1 VEEIYLYRPGKT
13 TMLHRI
19 ISLSVQHKLI
29 VFLLTTAMV
38 AVGVYSLLH
47 LPIGAV
53 PDITNNQVQVITT
66 SRNLS
71 AQDVE
76 QFLTYPI
83 ELEMANLPGVEE
95 IRSISRFGLS
105 VVTVVFDDDMGTY
118 LPRQLIAERIKAAED
133 NIPEGFGKP
142 EMGPIS
148 TGLGEIYQYILDV
161 EPEYRD
167 QYSVRDLRDIQD
179 WIVKRQLAGIPGV
192 VEVNTWGGFLKEYEV
207 AVDPQEL
214 RGLGLTVADVFD
226 ALASNNSVAGG
237 GYIERA
243 GQTYFIR
250 GEGRVEDL
258 EDIRN
263 IIVSNRGSR
272 PIFVRDVATVGF
284 GHANRFGAITGNGE
298 GEKVMGQ
305 VMMLKGSGSREVIEA
320 VKTRVAEISPTL
332 PPGVFVNPIVD
343 RSELVGRTTETIT
356 ENLVLG
362 CLIVVF
368 IVVLLLGNLRSGL
381 VVASIIPLSLLFALS
396 CMYFFG
402 VDANLMSL
410 GAIDFGI
417 IIDGAVIIVEY
428 IAFLMVR
435 PRMVDGQ
442 PTLSAANDSRDDLA
456 VRGASTM
463 MRSAI
468 FGQLIVMVV
477 FIPILTLTD
486 VEGKMFRPMALVF
499 CFALLGAVLL
509 CLTYVP
515 AMAAAVMRPPRK
527 PAGNLADRMMAK
539 MEAAFVPVL
548 RLAMRARPAVLT
560 GALLM
565 VLGAAWL
572 FTRMGA
578 EFVPTLDEGD
588 FVIQPVLNTGTP
600 LSETV
605 KITTKIESILLEF
618 PEVRQVV
625 SRIGAA
631 EVPTDP
637 MSMEESDVIITLTP
651 PDQWTT
657 ASTKDGLADAF
668 KEALAVIPG
677 MEVEFTQPIEMRF
690 NELITGV
697 RADLAIKIYGEDLDV
712 LTRVSAE
719 IGELLETVPGAAD
732 VSVDKISG
740 LPQLSVS
747 LNREAIARYGLNVAE
762 VNELIA
768 TAFAGR
774 KAGDV
779 YEGERRYDL
788 VLRYRKDYR
797 ESIENIRNAYLPLP
811 GGGQVPI
818 RELATVEK
826 TSGPAMIARDDTR
839 RRAVVSVNVRNRDLQ
854 SVVNDAQQLIQER
867 ISLPPGHLV
876 TYGGQFEN
884 LSAARD
890 RLLLAIPAALLLIFL
905 LLYFA
910 LGSLREALLV
920 STAIPLSSVG
930 GVLLLWLRGM
940 PFSISAGVGFIALFG
955 IAVLNGIVLI
965 EHFKELWRSGSR
977 DKFQIVVQ
985 GTSDRLR
992 AVLLTAS
999 STALGFLPMAISTS
1013 AGAEVQR
1020 PLATVV
1026 IGGLITATLL
1036 TLIVVPILYSLF
1048 GFKFGANDGN
1058 NGGDGA
1064 PVPGGPRG
1072 STLAGIFIL
1081 MACWVPHQPL
1091 GAQTTLSLGEAQ
1103 KIALENN
1110 PDLAPLQKTIRQ
1122 REALI
1127 DGGFDF
1133 ARTEFLLGRDELNL
1147 SPENRVATTI
1157 GGVQKFGPFGANR
1170 ARRGLAVAQVAAA
1183 QRALAETEWEVERAV
1198 ALAFVEAYYSA
1209 AAIDI
1214 YARMDSLYRQSAS
1227 AAERAFALGES
1238 SNLAGLTA
1246 RAAQRESQLAYERAT
1261 LRADAARQKLFTVLN
1276 RDDRGETLRQ
1286 PFAANGPEGALPV
1299 LPTDHPAIERLAQE
1313 LKLVDEREKVL
1324 VAERKPDWSLEYF
1337 VGLTGGGERL
1347 FQGFMVG
1354 TSLPLSRRGSRAQ
1367 LAGQQLE
1374 REVLKSRISAI
1385 RYQLQSTYDQLL
1397 AARNAQRATLEY
1409 YEQTG
1414 SDLARELRRSASSAF
1429 GRGEVDVFAYL
1440 QAMTQSARL
1449 ELDRMMAL
1457 ESYYLTV
1464 ASMVYIS
1471 LEE

>member
-1 VEEIYLYRPGKT
+1 
-13 TMLHRI
+13 MLHRI
-19 ISLSVQHKLI
+19 ITLSVQHKLI
-29 VFLLTTAMV
+29 VFLLTAAMV
-38 AVGVYSLLH
+38 ALGVYSLLH

-66 SRNLS
+66 SRDLS

-95 IRSISRFGLS
+95 IRSVSKFGLS
-105 VVTVVFDDDMGTY
+105 VVTVVFSDDMGTY
-118 LPRQLIAERIKAAED
+118 LPRQLIAERIKAAEE
-133 NIPEGFGKP
+133 NIPAGFGKP
-142 EMGPIS
+142 AMGPIS

-161 EPEYRD
+161 QPEYRED
-167 QYSVRDLRDIQD
+167 YTVRDLREIQD

-192 VEVNTWGGFLKEYEV
+192 VEVNTWGGFLKQYEV
-207 AVDPQEL
+207 AIDPEEL
-214 RGLGLTVADVFD
+214 RGLGITVPQVYD

-250 GEGRVEDL
+250 GEGRAEDL

-263 IIVSNRGSR
+263 IIVSRRGSR
-272 PIFVRDVATVGF
+272 PVYVRDVATVGF
-284 GHANRFGAITGNGE
+284 GYANRFGAITGNGE

-305 VMMLKGSGSREVIEA
+305 VMMLKGAGSRDVIEA
-320 VKTRVAEISPTL
+320 VKTRVEEISSTL
-332 PPGVFVNPIVD
+332 PPGVFINPIVD
-343 RSELVGRTTETIT
+343 RSELVGRTTATIT

-435 PRMVDGQ
+435 ARVRGGQ
-442 PTLSAANDSRDDLA
+442 AGAVSLTASRDDLA
-456 VRGASTM
+456 IRGASTM

-477 FIPILTLTD
+477 FIPILTLSD

-515 AMAAAVMRPPRK
+515 AMAAAVMRAPRNPK
-527 PAGNLADRMMAK
+527 GTFSDRMMAFL
-539 MEAAFVPVL
+539 ERWFTPIL
-548 RLAMRARPAVLT
+548 TFAMRLRAVVLLGAVL
-560 GALLM
+560 M
-565 VLGAAWL
+565 VAGAAWL
-572 FTRMGA
+572 FSVLGA

-588 FVIQPVLNTGTP
+588 FVIQPVLKTGTP

-605 KITTKIESILLEF
+605 NITTKIEAILLEF

-651 PDQWTT
+651 PDEWTT
-657 ASTKDGLADAF
+657 AETKDELADAF

-712 LTRVSAE
+712 LTRLSAE
-719 IGELLETVPGAAD
+719 IGELLESVPGAAD
-732 VSVDKISG
+732 VTVDKISG
-740 LPQLSVS
+740 LPQLSVT
-747 LNREAIARYGLNVAE
+747 LDREAIARYGLNAAD
-762 VNELIA
+762 VNDLIA

-774 KAGDV
+774 KAGDI

-788 VLRYRKDYR
+788 VLRYREDYR
-797 ESIENIRNAYLPLP
+797 TSIENIRNAYLPLP
-811 GGGQVPI
+811 GGGQVPLS
-818 RELATVEK
+818 ELARIERT
-826 TSGPAMIARDDTR
+826 TGPAMIARDDTR

-854 SVVNDAQQLIQER
+854 SVVEDAQRLIQDNV
-867 ISLPPGHLV
+867 SLPPGYLV

-890 RLLLAIPAALLLIFL
+890 RLLLAIPVALLLIFL

-910 LGSLREALLV
+910 LGSFREALLV
-920 STAIPLSSVG
+920 STAIPFSSVG
-930 GVLLLWLRGM
+930 GVLMLWLRGM

-965 EHFKELWRSGSR
+965 EHFKELWRSGQR
-977 DKFQIVVQ
+977 DRQQIVIR
-985 GTSDRLR
+985 GTRDRLR

-1026 IGGLITATLL
+1026 IGGLLTATIL
-1036 TLIVVPILYSLF
+1036 TLIVVPILYSIF
-1048 GFKFGANDGN
+1048 GFHGVSPSSADNQGGAD
-1058 NGGDGA
+1058 A
-1064 PVPGGPRG
+1064 QVQRPGGG
-1072 STLAGIFIL
+1072 SLLTGLLLLAGAL
-1081 MACWVPHQPL
+1081 LPL
-1091 GAQTTLSLGEAQ
+1091 HHTSAQTTLSLEQAQ
-1103 KIALENN
+1103 TIAVQQN
-1110 PDLAPLQKTIRQ
+1110 PRLTPLQQQIRQ
-1122 REALI
+1122 REAVI
-1127 DGGFDF
+1127 DAGHQF
-1133 ARTEFLLGRDELNL
+1133 ARTDFMVGRDELNI
-1147 SPENRVATTI
+1147 SPEDRIATTI
-1157 GGVQKFGPFGANR
+1157 GAAQRFGPFGANR
-1170 ARRGLAVAQVAAA
+1170 ARRSLAVAQVAAA
-1183 QRALAETEWEVERAV
+1183 RLALEETQWEVKRDV
-1198 ALAFVEAYYSA
+1198 ALAYVEAFFATAEVS
-1209 AAIDI
+1209 IH
-1214 YARMDSLYRQSAS
+1214 ARMDSLYRQMAA
-1227 AAERAFALGES
+1227 AAERTVSLGES
-1238 SNLAGLTA
+1238 SYLTGLTA
-1246 RAAQRESQLAYERAT
+1246 RAAQRESQLAHDRAT
-1261 LRADAARQKLFTVLN
+1261 LRASAARKRLFAVLN
-1276 RDDRGETLRQ
+1276 QEDLGEELAR
-1286 PFAANGPEGALPV
+1286 PFPAFGPDGATPELV
-1299 LPTDHPAIERLAQE
+1299 ATHPAMQRLTQE
-1313 LKLVDEREKVL
+1313 LQLVDEREKLL

-1337 VGLTGGGERL
+1337 IGVTGGGERL
-1347 FQGFMVG
+1347 YQGFMAG
-1354 TSLPLSRRGSRAQ
+1354 TSIPLSRRGSRAQ

-1374 REVLKSRISAI
+1374 REVLKSRILEVEYRLRSN
-1385 RYQLQSTYDQLL
+1385 YDQLSSTL
-1397 AARNAQRATLEY
+1397 EAQRATLSY
-1409 YEQTG
+1409 FEQTG
-1414 SDLARELRRSASSAF
+1414 TSLAEELRRTANGAYQ
-1429 GRGEVDVFAYL
+1429 RGEVDVFAYL
-1440 QAMTQSARL
+1440 QAITQSTRL
-1449 ELDRMMAL
+1449 ELDQSRAL
-1457 ESYYLTV
+1457 ETYCSIV
-1464 ASMVYIS
+1464 ARMVHLS
-1471 LEE
+1471 PEE